1 MVKKI
6 LGITLRWGLMG
17 LCLFLLFRG
26 LDWIEFWESL
36 KKLGFV
42 PVLLAVLFSLI
53 QYVPVAMRFNFLT
66 KFRAG
71 FLTALKASV
80 FCLGINNLFPAKLG
94 EVAKAFY
101 LRKKTGIQLGEGL
114 GLIFWERLFDLNMLM
129 VVGLIAAASMGR
141 NEGVLLLGLTVVG
154 LWAFVIALRINFK
167 IHDLVLKIVPG
178 QRLKLVASDVMHQL
192 RNGMSASFFLS
203 LFLYSLVS
211 WFLFAAM
218 YFVVLWGVGGLEIS
232 AVQVLSVFAIA
243 TLGYAVP
250 ASPGGLGIFEWA
262 FVTTLGAFD
271 VTKGPALACALVMR
285 FCIYVPPVLAALW
298 VMAQSGM
305 SLKGIREQQAE
316 TL

>member
-1 MVKKI
+1 MLKKI
-6 LGITLRWGLMG
+6 LGITLRWGIMA

-26 LDWIEFWESL
+26 LDWTEFWVSL
-36 KKLGFV
+36 KKLGFL
-42 PVLLAVLFSLI
+42 PVIGAVLFSLI
-53 QYVPVAMRFNFLT
+53 QYIPVAMRFNYLT

-71 FLTALKASV
+71 FVTALKASV

-129 VVGLIAAASMGR
+129 VVGLVAAASLGKD
-141 NEGVLLLGLTVVG
+141 EGVLLLSLTVIG

-167 IHDLVLKIVPG
+167 VHDLVLKLVPG

-192 RNGMSASFFLS
+192 HNGMNPAFFFA

-211 WFLFAAM
+211 WILFAAM
-218 YFVVLWGVGGLEIS
+218 YFVVLWGVGHLDIS
-232 AVQVLSVFAIA
+232 AVQVVSVFAIA

-250 ASPGGLGIFEWA
+250 ASPGGIGIFEWA
-262 FVTTLGAFD
+262 FVTTLGAFG

-285 FCIYVPPVLAALW
+285 FCMYVPPVLAALW

>member
-1 MVKKI
+1 
-6 LGITLRWGLMG
+6 MG

-26 LDWIEFWESL
+26 LDWVEFWDSL
-36 KKLGFV
+36 KRLGFL
-42 PVLLAVLFSLI
+42 PVLGAVLFSFL
-53 QYVPVAMRFNFLT
+53 QYIPMSMRFNFLT

-71 FLTALKASV
+71 FLTSMKASV

-129 VVGLIAAASMGR
+129 IVGLIAAASMGK
-141 NEGVLLLGLTVVG
+141 NEGVVLLGLTVAG

-167 IHDLVLKIVPG
+167 VHDLILKIVPT

-192 RNGMSASFFLS
+192 RNGMDPKFFLVLLVYSAITWS
-203 LFLYSLVS
+203 LFV
-211 WFLFAAM
+211 AM
-218 YFVVLWGVGGLEIS
+218 YFVVLWGVGGMDVS
-232 AVQVLSVFAIA
+232 AIQVVSVFAIA

-250 ASPGGLGIFEWA
+250 ASPGGIGIFEYA
-262 FVTTLGAFD
+262 FVASLGAFD
-271 VTKGPALACALVMR
+271 VAKGPALACALVMR

-305 SLKGIREQQAE
+305 SLKGIREQQSE